1 MYVDTAT
8 YERSGKI
15 HKRYLLRAS
24 YRENGKVK
32 KKTIA
37 SLCSLSASEIS
48 SLKLALKHKSDL
60 STLTSIKNA
69 KIEQGKSYGAIIA
82 LKSIADE
89 LGITKALGHSKEG
102 ILALWQVIG
111 TTHCGF

>member
-60 STLTSIKNA
+60 STLPVSRM
-69 KIEQGKSYGAIIA
+69 
-82 LKSIADE
+82 LK
-89 LGITKALGHSKEG
+89 LSKVKVMV
-102 ILALWQVIG
+102 LL
-111 TTHCGF
+111 

>member
-37 SLCSLSASEIS
+37 SLCSLITSEIS

-69 KIEQGKSYGAIIA
+69 K
-82 LKSIADE
+82 L
-89 LGITKALGHSKEG
+89 SKVKVMG
-102 ILALWQVIG
+102 LL
-111 TTHCGF
+111 

>member
-32 KKTIA
+32 NSPYAKTLFSRKFTSSFIDAIFAATNNLYLIA
-37 SLCSLSASEIS
+37 
-48 SLKLALKHKSDL
+48 K
-60 STLTSIKNA
+60 
-69 KIEQGKSYGAIIA
+69 
-82 LKSIADE
+82 
-89 LGITKALGHSKEG
+89 
-102 ILALWQVIG
+102 
-111 TTHCGF
+111 

>member
-37 SLCSLSASEIS
+37 KSCCEI
-48 SLKLALKHKSDL
+48 K
-60 STLTSIKNA
+60 
-69 KIEQGKSYGAIIA
+69 KIIENIYNNIRIA
-82 LKSIADE
+82 FK
-89 LGITKALGHSKEG
+89 KVKE
-102 ILALWQVIG
+102 
-111 TTHCGF
+111 C